1 MRVVVALGGNALLRR
16 GEPITVDTQRA
27 NFARIDDTQA
37 LLDGSAGTQITT
49 SERPLAQAGSATA
62 AGG

>member
-1 MRVVVALGGNALLRR
+1 MHTIKAIHFVAETGR
-16 GEPITVDTQRA
+16 
-27 NFARIDDTQA
+27 FAAIGSIDDAQA

-49 SERPLAQAGSATA
+49 SERPLAHAGSATA